1 MKKTNFE
8 DAKKIL
14 SDSGKAGR
22 LIASS
27 DGNWIIEYLPERQ
40 KEYEIKKNL
49 INELALKKQK
59 EEHLK
64 KEKLKKQKILF
75 EKMKKAEENNRRKEE
90 LKAEKDLKESDQG
103 EAIWNSWIK
112 EEEKKAKE
120 LEKEMIKELN
130 VEKIRNRIREKFSDA
145 KIIIQYKRSGSGG
158 KRFQFNEWG
167 CWIIVKKGKYIASH
181 ESRDR
186 VEIAKKS
193 KTKVFKN
200 KTEAIRYCNWLI
212 NHHWYSET
220 EFFKGEKDFDNFP
233 ITKTLTEEEKKN
245 AEADFIPYVKLFS

>member
-1 MKKTNFE
+1 
-8 DAKKIL
+8 
-14 SDSGKAGR
+14 
-22 LIASS
+22 
-27 DGNWIIEYLPERQ
+27 
-40 KEYEIKKNL
+40 
-49 INELALKKQK
+49 
-59 EEHLK
+59 
-64 KEKLKKQKILF
+64 
-75 EKMKKAEENNRRKEE
+75 
-90 LKAEKDLKESDQG
+90 
-103 EAIWNSWIK
+103 
-112 EEEKKAKE
+112 
-120 LEKEMIKELN
+120 MIKELN

-186 VEIAKKS
+186 VKIAKKS

-220 EFFKGEKDFDNFP
+220 EFFQGEKDFDNFP

>member
-49 INELALKKQK
+49 INALALKKQK

-75 EKMKKAEENNRRKEE
+75 EKMKKVEENNRKKKE
-90 LKAEKDLKESDQG
+90 LKAEKDLKEFR
-103 EAIWNSWIK
+103 ERIALK
-112 EEEKKAKE
+112 EEKE
-120 LEKEMIKELN
+120 RLEKEMIKELN

-186 VEIAKKS
+186 VKIAKKS

-245 AEADFIPYVKLFS
+245 AEADFIPYIKLFS

>member
-75 EKMKKAEENNRRKEE
+75 EKMKKVEENNRKKEE
-90 LKAEKDLKESDQG
+90 LKAEKDLKEFR
-103 EAIWNSWIK
+103 ERIALK
-112 EEEKKAKE
+112 EEKE
-120 LEKEMIKELN
+120 RLEKEKIKELN

-167 CWIIVKKGKYIASH
+167 CWIIFKKGKYIASH

-186 VEIAKKS
+186 VKIAKKS

>member
-75 EKMKKAEENNRRKEE
+75 EKMKEVEENNRKKEE
-90 LKAEKDLKESDQG
+90 LKAEKDLKEFR
-103 EAIWNSWIK
+103 ERIALK
-112 EEEKKAKE
+112 E
-120 LEKEMIKELN
+120 EKEMIKELN

>member
-59 EEHLK
+59 EENLK

-75 EKMKKAEENNRRKEE
+75 EKMKKVEENNRKKKE
-90 LKAEKDLKESDQG
+90 LKAEKDLKEFR
-103 EAIWNSWIK
+103 ERIALK
-112 EEEKKAKE
+112 EEKE
-120 LEKEMIKELN
+120 RLEKEMIKELN

>member
-14 SDSGKAGR
+14 SDSDKAGR

-75 EKMKKAEENNRRKEE
+75 EKMKKVEENNRKKEE
-90 LKAEKDLKESDQG
+90 LKAEKDLKEFR
-103 EAIWNSWIK
+103 ERIALK
-112 EEEKKAKE
+112 EEKE
-120 LEKEMIKELN
+120 RLEKEMIKELN

>member
-75 EKMKKAEENNRRKEE
+75 EKIKKVEENNRKKEE
-90 LKAEKDLKESDQG
+90 LKAEKDLKEFR
-103 EAIWNSWIK
+103 ERIALK
-112 EEEKKAKE
+112 EEKE
-120 LEKEMIKELN
+120 RLEKEMIKELN

-186 VEIAKKS
+186 VKIAKKS

>member
-75 EKMKKAEENNRRKEE
+75 EKMKKVEENNRKKEE
-90 LKAEKDLKESDQG
+90 LKAEKDLKEFR
-103 EAIWNSWIK
+103 ERIALK
-112 EEEKKAKE
+112 EEKE
-120 LEKEMIKELN
+120 TLEKEMIKELN

>member
-64 KEKLKKQKILF
+64 KDKLKKQKILF
-75 EKMKKAEENNRRKEE
+75 EKMKKVEENNRKKEE
-90 LKAEKDLKESDQG
+90 LKAEKDLKEFR
-103 EAIWNSWIK
+103 ERIALK
-112 EEEKKAKE
+112 EEKE
-120 LEKEMIKELN
+120 RLEKEMIKELN

>member
-59 EEHLK
+59 KEHLK

-75 EKMKKAEENNRRKEE
+75 EKMKKVEENNRKKEE
-90 LKAEKDLKESDQG
+90 LKAEKDLKEFR
-103 EAIWNSWIK
+103 ERIALK
-112 EEEKKAKE
+112 EEKE
-120 LEKEMIKELN
+120 RLEKEMIKELN

>member
-75 EKMKKAEENNRRKEE
+75 EKMKKVEENNRKKKE
-90 LKAEKDLKESDQG
+90 LKAEKDLKEFR
-103 EAIWNSWIK
+103 ERIALK
-112 EEEKKAKE
+112 EEKE
-120 LEKEMIKELN
+120 RLEKEMIKELN

-245 AEADFIPYVKLFS
+245 AETDFIPYVKLFS

>member
-1 MKKTNFE
+1 MKKTNLE
-8 DAKKIL
+8 DAKRIL

-49 INELALKKQK
+49 INEQALKKQK

-64 KEKLKKQKILF
+64 KERLKKQKILF
-75 EKMKKAEENNRRKEE
+75 QKMKKAKENNRRKAE
-90 LKAEKDLKESDQG
+90 LKAEKDLKEFR
-103 EAIWNSWIK
+103 ERIALK
-112 EEEKKAKE
+112 EEKE
-120 LEKEMIKELN
+120 RLEKEMIKELN

-167 CWIIVKKGKYIASH
+167 CWIIFKKGKYIASH

-245 AEADFIPYVKLFS
+245 AETDFIPYVKLFS

>member
-40 KEYEIKKNL
+40 KKYEIKKNL

-75 EKMKKAEENNRRKEE
+75 EKMKKVEENNRKKKE
-90 LKAEKDLKESDQG
+90 LKAEKDIKEFRERIALKE
-103 EAIWNSWIK
+103 EK
-112 EEEKKAKE
+112 ER

-186 VEIAKKS
+186 VKIAKKS

>member
-1 MKKTNFE
+1 MKKVE
-8 DAKKIL
+8 
-14 SDSGKAGR
+14 
-22 LIASS
+22 
-27 DGNWIIEYLPERQ
+27 E
-40 KEYEIKKNL
+40 KNR
-49 INELALKKQK
+49 K
-59 EEHLK
+59 
-64 KEKLKKQKILF
+64 
-75 EKMKKAEENNRRKEE
+75 KEE

-112 EEEKKAKE
+112 EEEEKAKE

>member
-49 INELALKKQK
+49 INEIALKKQK
-59 EEHLK
+59 EKHLK

-75 EKMKKAEENNRRKEE
+75 EKMKKVEENNRKKEE
-90 LKAEKDLKESDQG
+90 LKAEKDLKEFR
-103 EAIWNSWIK
+103 ERIALK
-112 EEEKKAKE
+112 EEKE
-120 LEKEMIKELN
+120 RLEKEMIKELN

-220 EFFKGEKDFDNFP
+220 EFFKGKKDFDNFP
-233 ITKTLTEEEKKN
+233 ITKTLTEEDKKN

>member
-1 MKKTNFE
+1 MKKTNFQ

-75 EKMKKAEENNRRKEE
+75 EKMKKVEENNRRKEE
-90 LKAEKDLKESDQG
+90 LKAEKDLKEFR
-103 EAIWNSWIK
+103 ERIALK
-112 EEEKKAKE
+112 EEKE
-120 LEKEMIKELN
+120 RLEKEMIKELN

>member
-75 EKMKKAEENNRRKEE
+75 EKMKKVEENNIKKEE
-90 LKAEKDLKESDQG
+90 LKAEKDLKEFR
-103 EAIWNSWIK
+103 ERIALK
-112 EEEKKAKE
+112 EEKE
-120 LEKEMIKELN
+120 RLEKEMIKELN

>member
-40 KEYEIKKNL
+40 KKYEIKKNL

-75 EKMKKAEENNRRKEE
+75 EKMKKVEENNRKKKE
-90 LKAEKDLKESDQG
+90 LKAEKDLKEFR
-103 EAIWNSWIK
+103 ERIALK
-112 EEEKKAKE
+112 EEKE
-120 LEKEMIKELN
+120 RLEKEMIKELN

>member
-75 EKMKKAEENNRRKEE
+75 EKMKKVEENNRKKEE
-90 LKAEKDLKESDQG
+90 LKAEKDLKEFR
-103 EAIWNSWIK
+103 ERIALK
-112 EEEKKAKE
+112 EEKE
-120 LEKEMIKELN
+120 RLEKEMIKELN

-167 CWIIVKKGKYIASH
+167 CWIIVKKGKYIVSH

>member
-75 EKMKKAEENNRRKEE
+75 EKMKKVEENNRKKEA
-90 LKAEKDLKESDQG
+90 LKAEKDFKEFRERIALKE
-103 EAIWNSWIK
+103 EK
-112 EEEKKAKE
+112 ER

>member
-40 KEYEIKKNL
+40 KKYEIKKNL

-75 EKMKKAEENNRRKEE
+75 EKMKKVEENNRKKKE
-90 LKAEKDLKESDQG
+90 LKAEKDLKEFR
-103 EAIWNSWIK
+103 ERIALK
-112 EEEKKAKE
+112 EEKE
-120 LEKEMIKELN
+120 RLEKEMIKELN

-186 VEIAKKS
+186 VKIAKKS

-245 AEADFIPYVKLFS
+245 AETDFIPYVKLFS

>member
-75 EKMKKAEENNRRKEE
+75 EKMKKVEENNRKKEE
-90 LKAEKDLKESDQG
+90 LKAEKDLKEFR
-103 EAIWNSWIK
+103 ERIALK
-112 EEEKKAKE
+112 EEKE
-120 LEKEMIKELN
+120 RLEKEMIKELN

-186 VEIAKKS
+186 VKIAKKS

>member
-75 EKMKKAEENNRRKEE
+75 EKMKKVEENNRKKKE
-90 LKAEKDLKESDQG
+90 LKAEKDLKEFR
-103 EAIWNSWIK
+103 ERIALK
-112 EEEKKAKE
+112 EEKE
-120 LEKEMIKELN
+120 RLEKEMIKELN

-186 VEIAKKS
+186 VKIAKKS

>member
-75 EKMKKAEENNRRKEE
+75 EKMKKVEENNRKKEE
-90 LKAEKDLKESDQG
+90 LKAEKDLKEFR
-103 EAIWNSWIK
+103 ERIALK
-112 EEEKKAKE
+112 EEKE
-120 LEKEMIKELN
+120 RLEKEMIKELN

-245 AEADFIPYVKLFS
+245 AETDFIPYVKLFS

>member
-49 INELALKKQK
+49 INEQALKKQK

-64 KEKLKKQKILF
+64 KERLKKQKILF
-75 EKMKKAEENNRRKEE
+75 QKMKKAKENNRRKAE
-90 LKAEKDLKESDQG
+90 LKAEKDLKEFR
-103 EAIWNSWIK
+103 ERIALK
-112 EEEKKAKE
+112 EEKE
-120 LEKEMIKELN
+120 RLEKEMIKELN

-167 CWIIVKKGKYIASH
+167 CWIIFKKGKYIASH

-233 ITKTLTEEEKKN
+233 IKKTLTEEEKKN

>member
-75 EKMKKAEENNRRKEE
+75 EKMKKVEENNRKKED
-90 LKAEKDLKESDQG
+90 LKAEKDLKEFR
-103 EAIWNSWIK
+103 ERIALK
-112 EEEKKAKE
+112 EEKE
-120 LEKEMIKELN
+120 RLEKEMIKELN

-145 KIIIQYKRSGSGG
+145 KIIIQYKDLD
-158 KRFQFNEWG
+158 QFEL
-167 CWIIVKKGKYIASH
+167 VS
-181 ESRDR
+181 DLL
-186 VEIAKKS
+186 
-193 KTKVFKN
+193 TKN
-200 KTEAIRYCNWLI
+200 
-212 NHHWYSET
+212 
-220 EFFKGEKDFDNFP
+220 
-233 ITKTLTEEEKKN
+233 
-245 AEADFIPYVKLFS
+245 

>member
-75 EKMKKAEENNRRKEE
+75 EKMKKVEENNRKKEE
-90 LKAEKDLKESDQG
+90 LKAEKDLKEFR
-103 EAIWNSWIK
+103 ERIALK
-112 EEEKKAKE
+112 EEKE
-120 LEKEMIKELN
+120 RLEKEMIKELN

-200 KTEAIRYCNWLI
+200 NTEAIRYCNWLI

>member
-49 INELALKKQK
+49 NNELALKKK

-75 EKMKKAEENNRRKEE
+75 EKMKKVEENNRKKEE
-90 LKAEKDLKESDQG
+90 LKAEKDLKEFR
-103 EAIWNSWIK
+103 ERIALK
-112 EEEKKAKE
+112 EEKE
-120 LEKEMIKELN
+120 RLEKEMIKELN

>member
-75 EKMKKAEENNRRKEE
+75 EKMKKVEENNRKKEE
-90 LKAEKDLKESDQG
+90 LKAEKDLKEFR
-103 EAIWNSWIK
+103 ERIALK
-112 EEEKKAKE
+112 EEKKR

>member
-75 EKMKKAEENNRRKEE
+75 EKMKKVEENNRKKEE
-90 LKAEKDLKESDQG
+90 LKAEKDLKEFRERIAS
-103 EAIWNSWIK
+103 K
-112 EEEKKAKE
+112 EEKE
-120 LEKEMIKELN
+120 RLEKEMIKELN

-186 VEIAKKS
+186 VKIAKKS

>member
-49 INELALKKQK
+49 INEQALKKQK

-64 KEKLKKQKILF
+64 KERLKKQKILF
-75 EKMKKAEENNRRKEE
+75 QKMKKAKENNRRKAE
-90 LKAEKDLKESDQG
+90 LKAEKDLKEFR
-103 EAIWNSWIK
+103 ERIALK
-112 EEEKKAKE
+112 EEKE
-120 LEKEMIKELN
+120 RLEKEMIKELN
-130 VEKIRNRIREKFSDA
+130 VEKIRDRIREKFSDA

-186 VEIAKKS
+186 VKIAKKS

-245 AEADFIPYVKLFS
+245 AETDFIPYVKLFS

>member
-75 EKMKKAEENNRRKEE
+75 EKMKKVEENNRKKEE
-90 LKAEKDLKESDQG
+90 LKAEKDLKEFR
-103 EAIWNSWIK
+103 ERIALK
-112 EEEKKAKE
+112 EEKE
-120 LEKEMIKELN
+120 RLEKEMIKELN

-167 CWIIVKKGKYIASH
+167 CWIIFKKGKYIASH

>member
-75 EKMKKAEENNRRKEE
+75 EKMKKVEENNRKKKE
-90 LKAEKDLKESDQG
+90 LKAEKDLKEFR
-103 EAIWNSWIK
+103 ERIALK
-112 EEEKKAKE
+112 EEKE
-120 LEKEMIKELN
+120 RLEKEMIKELN

>member
-40 KEYEIKKNL
+40 KKYEIKKNL

-75 EKMKKAEENNRRKEE
+75 EKMKKVEENNRKKEE
-90 LKAEKDLKESDQG
+90 LKAEKDLKEFR
-103 EAIWNSWIK
+103 ERIALK
-112 EEEKKAKE
+112 EEKE
-120 LEKEMIKELN
+120 RLEKEMIKELN

-212 NHHWYSET
+212 NHNWYSET
-220 EFFKGEKDFDNFP
+220 EFFKGGKDFDNFP